1 MLETPVTRRD
11 AMKLIGRTGMLAV
24 AASPVAALLAAC
36 SSPAASVSSPGAS
49 GSGAPSAAA
58 GDTIGRFKQQGFVRI
73 GYEEAA
79 PYSYVDPKT
88 GSLTGLDIEITRA
101 IFKTMGLP
109 DFDPVLT
116 VMTAYIPGLLA
127 NRWDFTGNS
136 IYLRPERCA
145 QVAFTNPLHVSIET
159 ALVRKGNPKK
169 ISSWQGIVADPSIKI
184 GIGEGSNDQ
193 ALYKQD
199 GVPDSR
205 VSVFPDD
212 QTSAQAVADG
222 RVDVWLND
230 ILSLNWMIKT
240 IPSIGDTSEVITA
253 FTPRLENGQPQKRY
267 LGVACRYDEIDFLNG
282 YNAALKDMIT
292 SGQLLTIGAPFG
304 LTKEIVPD
312 PAFGAKGVCPDGPW
326 PSNYKG

>member
-1 MLETPVTRRD
+1 MLETPATRRQ
-11 AMKLIGRTGMLAV
+11 AIKLIGRTGIIAV
-24 AASPVAALLAAC
+24 AASPLATFLAAC
-36 SSPAASVSSPGAS
+36 GTSAPSAGSQGA
-49 GSGAPSAAA
+49 GGPSAAA
-58 GDTIGRFKQQGFVRI
+58 GDTIGRFKQQGYVRI
-73 GYEEAA
+73 GYIEAA

-88 GSLTGLDIEITRA
+88 GKLTGLDIEITRA

-145 QVAFTNPLHVSIET
+145 QVPFTNPLHVSIET
-159 ALVRKGNPKK
+159 ALVPKGNPKK
-169 ISSWQGIVADPSIKI
+169 INSWKGIVDDASIKI

-212 QTSAQAVADG
+212 QTSAQAVASG

-230 ILSLNWMIKT
+230 ILSLNWMVKT
-240 IPSIGDTSEVITA
+240 IPSISDTSEVITA

-282 YNAALKDMIT
+282 YNAALKDLIT
-292 SGQLLTIGAPFG
+292 SGELLKIGEPFG

-312 PAFGAKGVCPDGPW
+312 PAFGAKGVCPDAPW
-326 PSNYKG
+326 PSDYKG